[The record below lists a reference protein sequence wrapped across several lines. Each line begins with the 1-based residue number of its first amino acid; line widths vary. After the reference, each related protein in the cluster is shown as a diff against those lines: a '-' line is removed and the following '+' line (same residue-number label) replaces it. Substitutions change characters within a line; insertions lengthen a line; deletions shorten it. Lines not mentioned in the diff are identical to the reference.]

1 VEYVDSQ
8 GYSSVMVSGCV
19 ECSMGVQCNVHRLE
33 DFLPTINSDE
43 IRKEVESK
51 IRSLAEKYN
60 CDINCI
66 CPDCFMEYK
75 AQSVMARR

>member
-1 VEYVDSQ
+1 
-8 GYSSVMVSGCV
+8 MPKI
-19 ECSMGVQCNVHRLE
+19 CSFCGSDITGDVHRLE